1 MLYIICAFEAE
12 ARALI
17 DAYKLVKKQAKPFA
31 LFESNEIRLLIC
43 KMGQENAKEA
53 CRYLI
58 QSYTIQK
65 EDKLLN
71 IGICAA
77 QEKHPIGSLLLVKTL
92 SNQDTNHKLKI
103 LDSNLNKVSCYSS
116 EKILDKP
123 SQSDIAEMEASA
135 VYETLSPHLN
145 SENISF
151 LKVVSDNF
159 KPFKPN
165 KQFIIDLIRNNL
177 QDIQHHITQ
186 LTGNAHAK

>member
-17 DAYKLVKKQAKPFA
+17 DAYKLVKKQSAPFVI
-31 LFESNEIRLLIC
+31 FESKDIKLLIS

-53 CRYLI
+53 CQHLI
-58 QSYTIQK
+58 QSYNIQK
-65 EDKLLN
+65 KDTLLN

-77 QEKHPIGSLLLVKTL
+77 QEKYPIGSLLLVKTL
-92 SNQDTNHKLKI
+92 SNQDTNHELKF

-116 EKILDKP
+116 EKVLDKP
-123 SQSDIAEMEASA
+123 SQSDIAEMEALA
-135 VYETLSPHLN
+135 IYETLSPHLTP
-145 SENISF
+145 ENISF

-177 QDIQHHITQ
+177 QDIQDHITQ
-186 LTGNAHAK
+186 LTGNVHA